1 MAAAAVVAAVVVAAA
16 VVVVAA
22 AAVAISRCSQEVS
35 RISQLQ
41 ADQRPH
47 CGLKAQ
53 LTRIDLRVGLCE

>member
-1 MAAAAVVAAVVVAAA
+1 MAAVVAAAAVAA
-16 VVVVAA
+16 VVVA

-47 CGLKAQ
+47 CGLKAL